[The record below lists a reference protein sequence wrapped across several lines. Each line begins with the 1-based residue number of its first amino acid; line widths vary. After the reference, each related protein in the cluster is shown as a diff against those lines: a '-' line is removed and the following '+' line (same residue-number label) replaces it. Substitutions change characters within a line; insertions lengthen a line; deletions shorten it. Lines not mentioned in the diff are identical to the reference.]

1 MERKNEIRNSFD
13 TVNLSQVF
21 IHTAGAYMSKPISKN
36 NNKYIDNLR
45 TVPNDERFGPL
56 VFALEN
62 ASSKEK
68 QEKIIS
74 ELKSI
79 VEIDKTATAE
89 PLTFN
94 HNVESLTG
102 YIVFEPITSVE
113 YYDLNILDFISYDF
127 NVFNDYLLFF
137 INFFDYFID
146 KLDSKDINK
155 IELDTLYP
163 VSEIVEIAKKYYEKE
178 KQNLIYHQSIF
189 KKCIDFIYCINNPLE
204 KEMEDLTA
212 KQKFFL
218 YSSLYPN
225 TFKDFFQDFHTTN
238 LLEYNYDNFPIK
250 KEDIMLADASTLIST
265 IKDFDPSGRHISN
278 LHQFVTNNLFTALYT
293 TLFYLVSINKLQ
305 IKLCGN
311 CNRYFLTPKKN
322 VTYCDRITEN
332 NMTCKDIGS
341 IEQQKRKLESEPLY
355 KKCRRIQQKKCV
367 YAKRYENNAF
377 YKNDYETFNK
387 ISKQFK
393 DDIKNGKAT
402 EEEFNKW
409 LDSQDKTRQD

>member
-1 MERKNEIRNSFD
+1 MERKNEIRISIE
-13 TVNLSQVF
+13 TINLSQIF
-21 IHTAGAYMSKPISKN
+21 IHTAGAYMTRPISKN
-36 NNKYIDNLR
+36 NNKYIANLGN
-45 TVPNDERFGPL
+45 VPEDKRFGLL
-56 VFALEN
+56 VLALEN
-62 ASSKEK
+62 ASSKEE
-68 QEKIIS
+68 QEKIIN

-79 VEIDKTATAE
+79 IEIDKSVKAE
-89 PLTFN
+89 PLSFN
-94 HNVESLTG
+94 HNIENLNG
-102 YIVFEPITSVE
+102 YIVFEPTTSIE
-113 YYDLNILDFISYDF
+113 NYDLNILDFISYDF
-127 NVFNDYLLFF
+127 NIFNDYLLFF

-225 TFKDFFQDFHTTN
+225 TFKDFSQDFHTTN
-238 LLEYNYDNFPIK
+238 LLEYNYNNFPIK

-278 LHQFVTNNLFTALYT
+278 LHQFVTTNLFTAFYT

-332 NMTCKDIGS
+332 NMTCKDIGNK
-341 IEQQKRKLESEPLY
+341 EYQKRKKENDITYDKYRKIGSRKQLRVSRNPEIDMY
-355 KKCRRIQQKKCV
+355 KKDLEQFRTIGTKM
-367 YAKRYENNAF
+367 Y
-377 YKNDYETFNK
+377 
-387 ISKQFK
+387 KQFC
-393 DDIKNGKAT
+393 NGQISHEDFA
-402 EEEFNKW
+402 KW
-409 LDSQDKTRQD
+409 VDEQDK